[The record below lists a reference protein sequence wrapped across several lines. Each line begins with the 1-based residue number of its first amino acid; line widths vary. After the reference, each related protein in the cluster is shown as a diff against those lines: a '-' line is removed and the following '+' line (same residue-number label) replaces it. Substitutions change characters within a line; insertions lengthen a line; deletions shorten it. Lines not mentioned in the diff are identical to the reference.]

1 MKVHVSL
8 LAVAFGLGILPV
20 AAQTPASPPSRP
32 ASSAATPRPSLYE
45 RLGGAYPIAVVVDDF
60 VERLLVDDILNAN
73 PAISEARA
81 RVPKAGLKFHVTSLV
96 CQATGGPQ
104 HYTGRS
110 MKEAHA
116 HLSITEKEWDEMV
129 RVFVSVLDKYK
140 VPKAEQAELLQI
152 VGSTKGDIVAAG
164 ARERRS

>member
-8 LAVAFGLGILPV
+8 LAIALAVGTLPV
-20 AAQTPASPPSRP
+20 AAQTPASPPSRSV
-32 ASSAATPRPSLYE
+32 SSAATPRPSLYE

-60 VERLLVDDILNAN
+60 VERLLVDPTLNAN
-73 PAISEARA
+73 PAINEARA

-104 HYTGRS
+104 HYTGRT

-116 HLSITEKEWDEMV
+116 HLNITEKEWDEMV
-129 RVFVSVLDKYK
+129 RVFVGVLDKYN
-140 VPKAEQAELLQI
+140 VPKAEQGELLQI
-152 VGSTKGDIVAAG
+152 VGTTKGDIVVAG
-164 ARERRS
+164 PRERRS